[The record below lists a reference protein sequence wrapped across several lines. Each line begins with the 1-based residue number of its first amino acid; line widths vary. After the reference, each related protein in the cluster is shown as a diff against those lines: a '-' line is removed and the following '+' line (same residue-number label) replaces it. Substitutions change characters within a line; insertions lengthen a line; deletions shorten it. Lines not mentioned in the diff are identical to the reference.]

1 MDQIGKNIG
10 LILLLFTAILLGG
23 CGNWYLDSPFFYG
36 GDVELFL
43 DGKLVA
49 CTNLAHPYEADMGAF
64 LPYVDSGGNP
74 VNSLDEVLVF
84 QRGIA
89 LDEIGYLYQN
99 PGAVS
104 DPNSLTG
111 YYNFNNS
118 DLLCFNI
125 IASAAMKT
133 GSVVSGANPV
143 YSMVNGSNALEPAAD
158 SLIALGNLAAPPLPG
173 TLGSLTIS
181 FWFQEELGNDN
192 RVNLIVMKDLSDRDQ
207 PSVDLF
213 IEPGGV
219 LALEMD
225 GVKIIYTMKDA
236 IDETNSHLVTL
247 RLWNR

>member
-10 LILLLFTAILLGG
+10 LILLLFTAILLGS

-49 CTNLAHPYEADMGAF
+49 CTNLAHPYEADMGEF
-64 LPYVDSGGNP
+64 LPYVDSGSNP
-74 VNSLDEVLVF
+74 VNSLDEVLVY

-99 PGAVS
+99 PGLVS
-104 DPNSLTG
+104 DADRLTG
-111 YYNFNNS
+111 YYDFNSSNL
-118 DLLCFNI
+118 DCN
-125 IASAAMKT
+125 
-133 GSVVSGANPV
+133 GSVGQAALRAGSLISGAPPSYPLV
-143 YSMVNGSNALEPAAD
+143 SSTNALEPAAD
-158 SLIALGNLAAPPLPG
+158 SLIALGNLGAPPLPG
-173 TLGSLTIS
+173 TLESLTIS
-181 FWFQEELGNDN
+181 FWFQEELGNED
-192 RVNLIVMKDLSDRDQ
+192 RVGLITLEDRSDGNQ
-207 PSVDLF
+207 PPVDLF
-213 IEPGGV
+213 IEPGGI

-225 GVKIIYTMKDA
+225 GVKIIYIMKDA